1 MLTEPKFIDS
11 ELKESIAEAV
21 HEFAKKKKL
30 EGIKSLS
37 RYNPKKVGLILY
49 LFSQG
54 VSQTQ
59 MARKYNLSHR
69 TIKHTIIEYA
79 DFTGKWAEVGSKLAK
94 RMFLK
99 LSCLHDDVLDN
110 IQRQF
115 DEGKYKPVIKDIM
128 YLSIAIEKTWQQ
140 SERARDRSEPVPEP
154 RMVSQKDYDDTIAA
168 AKERMLA
175 LSAWSKRNP
184 GATYEDAKKIFG
196 KGDKLFAN
204 KD

>member
-1 MLTEPKFIDS
+1 MIQYISMKSDTELIDS
-11 ELKESIAEAV
+11 SLKESIAEAV
-21 HEFAKKKKL
+21 HAYAREKQL
-30 EGIKSLS
+30 EGVKSLS
-37 RYNPKKVGLILY
+37 RYNPQKVGLILY

-59 MARKYNLSHR
+59 MVQKYHLSHR

-79 DFTGKWAEVGSKLAK
+79 DHVGKWAEVGSKLAK

-140 SERARDRSEPVPEP
+140 SDRARDRSEPVPETP
-154 RMVSQKDYDDTIAA
+154 GVTHEQYQATVAA
-168 AKERMLA
+168 AKERMKELKNRKA
-175 LSAWSKRNP
+175 IMRTAYLSALVPALAAS
-184 GATYEDAKKIFG
+184 
-196 KGDKLFAN
+196 
-204 KD
+204 

>member
-1 MLTEPKFIDS
+1 MESDTELIDS
-11 ELKESIAEAV
+11 SLKESIAEAV
-21 HEFAKKKKL
+21 HEYAREKQL
-30 EGIKSLS
+30 EGVKSLS
-37 RYNPKKVGLILY
+37 RYNPQKVGLILY

-59 MARKYNLSHR
+59 MVRKYNLSHR

-79 DFTGKWAEVGSKLAK
+79 DHVGKWAEVGSKLAK

-140 SERARDRSEPVPEP
+140 SERARERIETAPEP

-168 AKERMLA
+168 AKERILA

-184 GATYEDAKKIFG
+184 GATYEDAKKLFG